1 MKWAIVKNSQLI
13 EISNGNKPIT
23 VGDVVHPKD
32 IFKHWTKLQL
42 KDIGVYE
49 FISGS
54 TPDTRFETPTTPSY
68 KDDDSAVTDTE
79 TINKK
84 DKAIADTLYTSQNKT
99 DGVIPEGKDVGDVA
113 SKGLKT
119 KYTEQIQKQ
128 ASGLLAPTDWMVTR
142 KVEDSNKT
150 IPSAVSTYRA
160 SVRTEADKILQAI
173 SDCDTLDK
181 LKALFVTEY
190 NEDKSVKTK
199 ATMDTLTED
208 EVIEWYKR

>member
-1 MKWAIVKNSQLI
+1 MWAIVKNSQLI

-68 KDDDSAVTDTE
+68 KVDDSAGTVTE

-119 KYTEQIQKQ
+119 IYTEQIQKQ
-128 ASGLLAPTDWMVTR
+128 ASGLLAPTDWMVVR
-142 KVEDSNKT
+142 KAEDSSKS
-150 IPSAVSTYRA
+150 IPSAVTTYRA

-190 NEDKSVKTK
+190 KDDKSVKTK
-199 ATMDTLTED
+199 ATMDTLPED
-208 EVIEWYKR
+208 DVIEGYKR

>member
-1 MKWAIVKNSQLI
+1 MWAIVKNSQLI

-32 IFKHWTKLQL
+32 IFKHWTKSEL

-49 FISGS
+49 LISGS
-54 TPDTRFETPTTPSY
+54 TPDDKFETATTTSY
-68 KDDDSAVTDTE
+68 KVDNSKGTVTE

-84 DKAIADTLYTSQNKT
+84 NKAITDTLYTSQNKT
-99 DGVIPEGKDVGDVA
+99 DGVIPDGKDVGDVA

-119 KYTEQIQKQ
+119 IYTEQIQKQ
-128 ASGLLAPTDWMVTR
+128 ASSLLAPTDWMVTR
-142 KVEDSNKT
+142 KVEDSSKT

-160 SVRTEADKILQAI
+160 SVRTEADKIVKAI
-173 SDCDTLDK
+173 DDCDTLDK

-190 NEDKSVKTK
+190 NSDGSVKTL
-199 ATMDTLTED
+199 ATMQTLPSD
-208 EVIEWYKR
+208 KDIEEYKR

>member
-1 MKWAIVKNSQLI
+1 MWAIVKNSQLI

-32 IFKHWTKLQL
+32 IFKHWTKSQL

-54 TPDTRFETPTTPSY
+54 TPDTRFETLTTPSY
-68 KDDDSAVTDTE
+68 KVDDSAGTVTE

-84 DKAIADTLYTSQNKT
+84 DRPIADTLYTSQNKT

-119 KYTEQIQKQ
+119 IYTEQIQNQ
-128 ASGLLAPTDWMVTR
+128 ASKLLVPTDWMVVR
-142 KVEDSNKT
+142 KAEDSSKS
-150 IPSAVSTYRA
+150 IPSAVTTFRA
-160 SVRTEADKILQAI
+160 SVRTEADKIVQAI

-199 ATMDTLTED
+199 ATMDTLPD
-208 EVIEWYKR
+208 DKDIESYKR

>member
-1 MKWAIVKNSQLI
+1 MWAIVKDSKLVRLTQ
-13 EISNGNKPIT
+13 GNESIT
-23 VGDVVHPKD
+23 VSDITHPKS
-32 IFKHWTKLQL
+32 IFRHWTKSEL

-54 TPDTRFETPTTPSY
+54 TPDDKFETATTTSY
-68 KDDDSAVTDTE
+68 KVDDSKGTVTE

-84 DKAIADTLYTSQNKT
+84 DKAITDTLYTSQNKT
-99 DGVIPEGKDVGDVA
+99 DGVIPDGKDVGDVA

-119 KYTEQIQKQ
+119 IYTEQIQKQ
-128 ASGLLAPTDWMVTR
+128 ASALLAPTDWMVTR

-160 SVRTEADKILQAI
+160 SVRTEADKIVKAI

-190 NEDKSVKTK
+190 NKDGSIKTL
-199 ATMDTLTED
+199 ATMQSLPSD
-208 EVIEWYKR
+208 ENIEGYKR

>member
-1 MKWAIVKNSQLI
+1 MWAIVKNSQLI

-68 KDDDSAVTDTE
+68 KVDDSAGTVTE

-119 KYTEQIQKQ
+119 IYTEQIQKQ
-128 ASGLLAPTDWMVTR
+128 ASGLLAPTDWMVVR
-142 KVEDSNKT
+142 KAEDSSKS
-150 IPSAVSTYRA
+150 IPSAVTTYRA

-199 ATMDTLTED
+199 ATMDTLPED
-208 EVIEWYKR
+208 DVIEGYKR

>member
-1 MKWAIVKNSQLI
+1 MWAIVKNSQLI

-32 IFKHWTKLQL
+32 IFKHWTKSQL

-54 TPDTRFETPTTPSY
+54 TPDTRFETLTTPSY
-68 KDDDSAVTDTE
+68 KVDDSAGTVTE

-84 DKAIADTLYTSQNKT
+84 DRPIADTLYTSQNKT

-119 KYTEQIQKQ
+119 IYTEQIQNQ
-128 ASGLLAPTDWMVTR
+128 ASDLLVPTDWMVVR
-142 KVEDSNKT
+142 KAEDSSKS
-150 IPSAVSTYRA
+150 IPSAVTTFRA
-160 SVRTEADKILQAI
+160 SVRTEADKIVQAI

-199 ATMDTLTED
+199 ATMDTLPD
-208 EVIEWYKR
+208 DKDIESYKR

>member
-1 MKWAIVKNSQLI
+1 MWAIVKDSKLVQI
-13 EISNGNKPIT
+13 TSGNKSIT
-23 VGDVVHPKD
+23 VGEVVHPKD
-32 IFKHWTKLQL
+32 VFRHWTKTQL

-49 FISGS
+49 FIHGS
-54 TPDTRFETPTTPSY
+54 SPDTRFETPTTSSY
-68 KDDDSAVTDTE
+68 KVDDSAGTVTE

-119 KYTEQIQKQ
+119 IYTEQIQKQ
-128 ASGLLAPTDWMVTR
+128 AASLLSTTDWMVVR
-142 KVEDSNKT
+142 KAEDSSKS
-150 IPSAVSTYRA
+150 IPNAVSTFRA
-160 SVRTEADKILQAI
+160 SVRTEADKIVKAI

-190 NEDKSVKTK
+190 NEDGSVKTL
-199 ATMDTLTED
+199 ATMQSLPTDED
-208 EVIEWYKR
+208 IESYKR

>member
-1 MKWAIVKNSQLI
+1 MWAIVKDSKLVQITL
-13 EISNGNKPIT
+13 GNKSIT
-23 VGDVVHPKD
+23 VGEVVHPKD
-32 IFKHWTKLQL
+32 VFRHWTKTQL

-54 TPDTRFETPTTPSY
+54 TPDTRFETATTPSY
-68 KDDDSAVTDTE
+68 KVDDSAGTVTE

-119 KYTEQIQKQ
+119 IYTEQIQKQ
-128 ASGLLAPTDWMVTR
+128 ASGLLAPTDWMVVR
-142 KVEDSNKT
+142 KAEDSSKS
-150 IPSAVSTYRA
+150 IPSAVTTYRA

-190 NEDKSVKTK
+190 NEDGSIKTL
-199 ATMDTLTED
+199 ATMQSLPTDED
-208 EVIEWYKR
+208 IESYKR

>member
-1 MKWAIVKNSQLI
+1 MWAIVKNNQLI

-32 IFKHWTKLQL
+32 IFKHWTKSQL

-54 TPDTRFETPTTPSY
+54 TPDNRFETATTTSY
-68 KDDDSAVTDTE
+68 KVDDSKGTVTE

-84 DKAIADTLYTSQNKT
+84 DKDLDNLKKTYT
-99 DGVIPEGKDVGDVA
+99 A
-113 SKGLKT
+113 
-119 KYTEQIQKQ
+119 QIQKQ
-128 ASGLLAPTDWMVTR
+128 ASSLLAPTDWMVVR
-142 KVEDSNKT
+142 KAEDSSKS
-150 IPSAVSTYRA
+150 IPSAVTTYRG
-160 SVRTEADKILQAI
+160 SMRTEADKIVQAI

-190 NEDKSVKTK
+190 NEDGSVKTK
-199 ATMDTLTED
+199 ATMDTLPED
-208 EVIEWYKR
+208 KDIEDYKR

>member
-1 MKWAIVKNSQLI
+1 MWAIVKNSQLI

-32 IFKHWTKLQL
+32 IFKHWTKAQL

-54 TPDTRFETPTTPSY
+54 TPDNKFETQGAISY
-68 KDDDSAVTDTE
+68 AVDDDAGTVTE
-79 TINKK
+79 TIAKNSKN
-84 DKAIADTLYTSQNKT
+84 IN
-99 DGVIPEGKDVGDVA
+99 DVSEVDENGDPLLDEYGDQIVT
-113 SKGLKT
+113 KGLKT
-119 KYTEQIQKQ
+119 IYKEQINQQ
-128 ASGLLAPTDWMVTR
+128 ATGLLAPTDWMVVR
-142 KVEDSNKT
+142 KAEDSSKS
-150 IPSAVSTYRA
+150 IPSAVTTYRA

-190 NEDKSVKTK
+190 NEDGSIETK
-199 ATMDTLTED
+199 ATMDTLPD
-208 EVIEWYKR
+208 DKDIKDYKR